1 VLLLPTFA
9 TADQEGFEQRQDLG
23 RNPRTFQPSPD
34 VDILIATSKPYD
46 NVIQRIQ
53 AVKGVVRY
61 EYEHIDAIAATIPA
75 IHLNNFKNLPEIY
88 AIEKDREISLDTIR
102 DVYEDNSM
110 GLAAHTYEI
119 DAAELSG
126 DVVGFTEV
134 APDGYFPT
142 EVDAMRASDFWNV
155 TGHFGEGVI
164 VGIMDSGTANVAAI
178 SGRVIGG
185 ESFLSANPP
194 LDDGLPPNSPLNGP
208 HGTWVAT
215 TLGANVIFGF
225 LSTSS
230 FVRAIKNYIP
240 EAVLPDFFAPGI
252 DGVPMVGP
260 APEAEFFAL
269 KVFNVSG
276 RTSNS
281 ILLAG
286 FDRAIELKQLYDQGD
301 PAGVNLR
308 VLNGSFSG
316 GSLYAADDPFFAGMI
331 AAVNGAGIVTC
342 FSASNDGPGTMTIG
356 DPGSARNTLTVGS
369 TSIAS
374 YERILRDVQFGP
386 GLGAMWRATDGHQ
399 IAESS
404 SRGPTADGRWD
415 PDIVAPGANVL
426 AQGASGSINIVSG
439 TSFSAPNVAGCAAL
453 LISNNPSM
461 TPDEVRGKLLNGAN
475 PNLLDDNPTIEDQ
488 GFGFV
493 DALAALSASNANPPD
508 VGAEFEDVAD
518 NIAALGLMITDEDH
532 FMHTTDWLVPGEGH
546 EIFIEISEPHT
557 SLSVSITVEQENDP
571 ANQNALFGDSG
582 LFSLTNSWTHFGT
595 YYTVQLVSAA
605 TAISIP
611 ESALDFGLVRIN
623 LAADD
628 DNAGRVRLTAVV
640 DKEKGA
646 PVASQNR
653 IAKGKV
659 GQSETDIHAFEV
671 PMGLTDLTLYLSWG
685 NGWNKWPTNDL
696 DLILV
701 DPDGFLNFAGA
712 TLSTPERVFLENPTP
727 GVWTAFV
734 QGFTVW
740 PNESGD
746 VTEPYKLASS
756 VDLASKASGE
766 LVAERTDAVPT
777 RFDVGQ
783 NYPNP
788 FNPSTT
794 IAYALSE
801 ASDVTIEIF
810 DVRGTRIAE
819 LVNEH
824 QQPGFHRVTWH
835 GLNQSG
841 VAAPS
846 GVYFYKVRAGEQ
858 VMQKRMMLLK

>member
-1 VLLLPTFA
+1 
-9 TADQEGFEQRQDLG
+9 
-23 RNPRTFQPSPD
+23 
-34 VDILIATSKPYD
+34 
-46 NVIQRIQ
+46 
-53 AVKGVVRY
+53 
-61 EYEHIDAIAATIPA
+61 
-75 IHLNNFKNLPEIY
+75 
-88 AIEKDREISLDTIR
+88 
-102 DVYEDNSM
+102 
-110 GLAAHTYEI
+110 
-119 DAAELSG
+119 
-126 DVVGFTEV
+126 
-134 APDGYFPT
+134 
-142 EVDAMRASDFWNV
+142 
-155 TGHFGEGVI
+155 
-164 VGIMDSGTANVAAI
+164 
-178 SGRVIGG
+178 
-185 ESFLSANPP
+185 
-194 LDDGLPPNSPLNGP
+194 
-208 HGTWVAT
+208 
-215 TLGANVIFGF
+215 
-225 LSTSS
+225 
-230 FVRAIKNYIP
+230 
-240 EAVLPDFFAPGI
+240 
-252 DGVPMVGP
+252 
-260 APEAEFFAL
+260 
-269 KVFNVSG
+269 
-276 RTSNS
+276 
-281 ILLAG
+281 
-286 FDRAIELKQLYDQGD
+286 
-301 PAGVNLR
+301 
-308 VLNGSFSG
+308 
-316 GSLYAADDPFFAGMI
+316 
-331 AAVNGAGIVTC
+331 
-342 FSASNDGPGTMTIG
+342 
-356 DPGSARNTLTVGS
+356 
-369 TSIAS
+369 
-374 YERILRDVQFGP
+374 
-386 GLGAMWRATDGHQ
+386 
-399 IAESS
+399 
-404 SRGPTADGRWD
+404 
-415 PDIVAPGANVL
+415 
-426 AQGASGSINIVSG
+426 
-439 TSFSAPNVAGCAAL
+439 VAGCAAL